1 MGDDLNRL
9 PSPVYHLPSNSMFK
23 KLKIAPKL
31 NILVGLA
38 LTVVIGSL
46 GYINIKLEKDHAI
59 DLTIRNSQQTAE
71 VILKNLDRFM
81 QNREIAGIQGTI
93 NTLVGGQTSIEK
105 LRLLN
110 HEGDIV
116 ASSQKQEI
124 GARLDK
130 KAHMCMQ
137 CHPGGK
143 QSLMDPTRKCCKL
156 LTSEAGQPII
166 VIVTPIPNRKS
177 CYSAPCHFHPE
188 KQKVLGM
195 IQTNFSLVEINR
207 NISRRAM
214 QTAATV
220 VIAII
225 IISIVIGFFIRANV
239 SRPAERLLTGM
250 KNVAGGDFEYRH
262 ETTSEDEIGHLAR
275 GFNTMTAEID
285 RLQKKLIQSER
296 LAAIGEAIA
305 SILHGAKNVLNALKG
320 GSYMIKTGLAKNE
333 LELVREG
340 WTVAQTG
347 VDRIADLTSDM
358 LNFTRELEY
367 SPVLSSINEIVS
379 EICDA
384 LAQQAKDVG
393 VTLTAKFGEDVP
405 LIRLDRNSIHTAI
418 LNLVSNA
425 IDACGEKEYD
435 PDMQP
440 FVRVTTSRDADNTH
454 LCVEVEDNGVG
465 ISDHRRQK
473 IFAPFFTTK
482 FGTGTGLG
490 LPIALKIVTEHGGTI
505 SVDSSP
511 GEGSKFTVTLPVI

>member
-1 MGDDLNRL
+1 MLN
-9 PSPVYHLPSNSMFK
+9 

-31 NILVGLA
+31 NILVGLTLA
-38 LTVVIGSL
+38 VVIGSL
-46 GYINIKLEKDHAI
+46 GYINISLEKEHAI

-81 QNREIAGIQGTI
+81 HNREIAGIQGTI

-110 HEGDIV
+110 HKGHIV
-116 ASSQKQEI
+116 ASSQKLEI

-137 CHPGGK
+137 CHPGGR
-143 QSLMDPTRKCCKL
+143 QRLMDPTKKCCKL
-156 LTSEAGQPII
+156 LTSEVGQPII
-166 VIVTPIPNRKS
+166 VIVTPIYNRKS
-177 CYSAPCHFHPE
+177 CYTAPCHFHPE

-207 NISRRAM
+207 DISRRTM

-239 SRPAERLLTGM
+239 SRPVEKLLTGM
-250 KNVAGGDFEYRH
+250 KKVARGDFEYRH
-262 ETTSEDEIGHLAR
+262 ETTVEDEIGHLAR
-275 GFNTMTAEID
+275 GFNTMTTEID

-320 GSYMIKTGLAKNE
+320 ASYMIKTGLAKNE

-340 WTVAQTG
+340 WSVAQTG
-347 VDRIADLTSDM
+347 IDRISDLTSDM

-379 EICDA
+379 EVCDA
-384 LAQQAKDVG
+384 LTQQAKDAG
-393 VTLTAKFGEDVP
+393 VTLITQLGEDMPVV
-405 LIRLDRNSIHTAI
+405 RLDRNSIHTAI

-425 IDACGEKEYD
+425 IDACGEKKYD
-435 PDMQP
+435 SDMQP
-440 FVRVTTSRDADNTH
+440 FVRVTTSKSADNAH

-465 ISDHRRQK
+465 VSEHHRQK
-473 IFAPFFTTK
+473 IFTPFFTTK

-505 SVDSSP
+505 SVDSSS
-511 GEGSKFTVTLPVI
+511 GEGSKFTVKLPII